1 MTARAVRARPSSA
14 PVRVPAVA
22 SLALRNLFVS
32 EAVTASVL
40 GASSHAVWLHA
51 GGDVLV
57 VSTRDATRLPNG
69 VEIAAASEDGLLELV
84 HYGASVVVGP
94 DSLELGGLV
103 VNPVRWWDPRPALPL
118 TTSDDLSVAIG
129 GLPHSVPGID
139 AGPLHSALAVT
150 SPEELVDASV
160 TLLGRG
166 PGLTPEGDDVL
177 AGALAAIRTLGT
189 ALGSRPALAML
200 DEAAGALAEAAISR
214 TTTFSSAL
222 IRCALRGEVA
232 APAGGLLR
240 ALAGRGNVGANHRD
254 LLRVGHTSG
263 PALAAGIVL
272 GAQSLIEA
280 ETTPNGGVQ

>member
-1 MTARAVRARPSSA
+1 MTARAVQARPTSV

-22 SLALRNLFVS
+22 SLALRHLFTS
-32 EAVTASVL
+32 DAATASVL

-51 GGDVLV
+51 EGDVLV

-69 VEIAAASEDGLLELV
+69 VEIATTSEAGLLELV
-84 HYGASVVVGP
+84 PRGASVVVGP
-94 DSLELGGLV
+94 GSLELGSLV
-103 VNPVRWWDPRPALPL
+103 VDLVRWWDPRPALPS
-118 TTSDDLSVAIG
+118 TTSDDLGVAIG
-129 GLPHSVPGID
+129 GLPRSVPGID
-139 AGPLHSALAVT
+139 SRALSSALAVT
-150 SPEELVDASV
+150 SPEDLVDASV
-160 TLLGRG
+160 ALLGRG

-200 DEAAGALAEAAISR
+200 DEAEGALADAANSR
-214 TTTFSSAL
+214 TTTFSAAL

-232 APAGGLLR
+232 APVGGLLR
-240 ALAGRGNVGANHRD
+240 ALAGRGDVDPNHRD
-254 LLRVGHTSG
+254 LQRVGHTSG

-280 ETTPNGGVQ
+280 EATHNGGVQ